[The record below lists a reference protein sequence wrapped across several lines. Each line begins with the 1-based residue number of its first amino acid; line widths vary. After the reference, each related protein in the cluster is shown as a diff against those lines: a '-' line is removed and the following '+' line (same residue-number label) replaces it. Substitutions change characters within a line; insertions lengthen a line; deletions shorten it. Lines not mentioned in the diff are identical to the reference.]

1 MPKYSDISSG
11 SDSDSDSDSDYCDTT
26 SSRAGSTSPIRRRVG
41 IHMPAPPPTPEPPS
55 PSQWPSRPASPTL
68 SDISDIRCST
78 ALSTHKDIDDNNNEE
93 PDEAPPGDNI
103 VTQVR
108 WIIFYAK
115 RKVNKTLLFLY
126 NFRWRNRPI
135 GLEKIT
141 M

>member
-11 SDSDSDSDSDYCDTT
+11 SDSDSDSESDYCDTT

-55 PSQWPSRPASPTL
+55 PSQLSSRPASPTL
-68 SDISDIRCST
+68 SDVSGIRCST
-78 ALSTHKDIDDNNNEE
+78 ALSTHKDINNNEE

-108 WIIFYAK
+108 LDNILCK
-115 RKVNKTLLFLY
+115 KKSQ
-126 NFRWRNRPI
+126 
-135 GLEKIT
+135 
-141 M
+141 

>member
-1 MPKYSDISSG
+1 MPKYSDISS
-11 SDSDSDSDSDYCDTT
+11 DSDSDSGSDYCDTT
-26 SSRAGSTSPIRRRVG
+26 SSRAGSTSPIRRRGG

-55 PSQWPSRPASPTL
+55 PSQWSSRPASPTL
-68 SDISDIRCST
+68 SDVSGIRCST

-135 GLEKIT
+135 WPEKIT